1 MVSLLDKSNAS
12 CKIKEETD
20 TVRGKNM
27 KISLV
32 TDIGQRRS
40 NNQDFI
46 NRFDNKQGI
55 TLIVLADGMGGHR
68 AGNIASEMTVTDLG
82 RAWVNTDFTELE
94 QIRDWFLVTLESE
107 NKHIYDLGQTEEYK
121 GMGTTVEA
129 IALVGQTAI
138 FAHIGD
144 SRIGLVRDG
153 HYTLLTSDHSLVNEL
168 VKAGQLTEEE
178 AASHP
183 QKNIITQSIGQAQ
196 PVQPDLGYQ
205 ELEEGDYLVAN
216 SDGLTNMISNSE
228 IVGTLIGPGTPD
240 EKSREL
246 VNLANNRGGLDNI
259 TVALV
264 HVESEDF

>member
-1 MVSLLDKSNAS
+1 
-12 CKIKEETD
+12 
-20 TVRGKNM
+20 M

-46 NRFDNKQGI
+46 NRFDNQNGI

-82 RAWVNTDFTELE
+82 RAWINTDFTEVD
-94 QIRDWFLVTLESE
+94 QIRDWLLVTLEKE
-107 NKHIYDLGQTEEYK
+107 NRKIYELGQSEEYK

-129 IALVGQTAI
+129 VALLGNTAVY
-138 FAHIGD
+138 AHVGD
-144 SRIGLVRDG
+144 SRIGLVRQG

-196 PVQPDLGYQ
+196 PVHPDLGQQ
-205 ELEEGDYLVAN
+205 ELEADDYLVIN

-228 IVGTLIGPGTPD
+228 IVGTLVQSGSVD
-240 EKSREL
+240 EKNRQL